1 MADPIS
7 LASLPAR
14 FAAERPDAIAVTSV
28 SGDLT
33 WGELDRRTNRVA
45 RALEALGVRENDF
58 VTLALPNDAGFVEAV
73 WGIWKVGATPQPVSW
88 RLPPA
93 EVAAIVELAKPP
105 VVIAGPDIQVAG
117 RPRVSIDGLLA
128 ASDDERPLRD
138 RIATHSNALTSG
150 GSTGRPKLIVS
161 NEPAIVVETRMA
173 SWRVSSDSIS
183 VVPGPLY
190 HSGPWGGAFTTLMAG
205 GRLVVLPRFEPEAV
219 LEAVATHRATW
230 LYQVPTMMG
239 RIWRLPDEVKARYD
253 LSSLRTVWH
262 LAAPCPPWLKEAWIG
277 WVGGE
282 VLMELYSGTE
292 GIAVTMISGTEWL
305 AHRGSVGRVTSGE
318 MKVVDANGQTAPPGV
333 HGEIYLRPA
342 ADRGGM
348 PYRYVGAEPRAQ
360 PGGWESLGDMGWFD
374 EEGYLFLADR
384 RTDMILVGGANV
396 YPAEV
401 EGALGQHPLVLS
413 AAVIGLPDDDMGN
426 RVHAIVQPAPASI
439 SRTATAS
446 GGASV
451 SYKRPRS
458 FELIDQPLRD
468 DSGKVRRTQLRDER
482 IAAAKAAP

>member
-1 MADPIS
+1 MTELIP

-14 FAAERPDAIAVTSV
+14 FAAERPDAIAVTSA

-33 WGELDRRTNRVA
+33 WGELDRRTNRIA
-45 RALEALGVRENDF
+45 RALEALGVRANDF
-58 VTLALPNDAGFVEAV
+58 VTLALPNDACFVEAV
-73 WGIWKVGATPQPVSW
+73 WGIWKAGATPQPVSW

-93 EVAAIVELAKPP
+93 EVAGIVELANPP
-105 VVIAGPDIQVAG
+105 VVIAGPEIQVVG
-117 RPRVSIDGLLA
+117 RPRLSVADLLA
-128 ASDDERPLRD
+128 ASDDAGPLPD
-138 RIATHSNALTSG
+138 RIALHANALTSG

-161 NEPAIVVETRMA
+161 NEPAAVMEGKIS
-173 SWRVSSDSIS
+173 SWRVGPDSIS

-219 LEAVATHRATW
+219 LQAVATHRATW

-239 RIWRLPDEVKARYD
+239 RIWRLPDDVKAAYD
-253 LSSLRTVWH
+253 LSSLQSVWH

-292 GIAVTMISGTEWL
+292 GIAVTKISGTEWL
-305 AHRGSVGRVTSGE
+305 AHRGSVGRVMSGE
-318 MKVVDANGQTAPPGV
+318 MKVVDAEGRTVPAGV
-333 HGEIYLRPA
+333 HGEIYLRPGA
-342 ADRGGM
+342 ERGGM
-348 PYRYVGAEPRAQ
+348 PYHYVGAEARAQ

-374 EEGYLFLADR
+374 AEGYLYLGDR

-401 EGALGQHPLVLS
+401 EAALGQHPLVLS
-413 AAVIGLPDDDMGN
+413 SAVIGLPDDDMGN
-426 RVHAIVQPAPASI
+426 RIHAIVQPAAGLDLDDLQ
-439 SRTATAS
+439 RHLAEHLV
-446 GGASV
+446 G
-451 SYKRPRS
+451 YKRPRS
-458 FELIDQPLRD
+458 FELIDEPLRD
-468 DSGKVRRTQLRDER
+468 EAGKVRRSQLRDAR
-482 IAAAKAAP
+482 LAATS

>member
-1 MADPIS
+1 MTDLIS

-14 FAAERPDAIAVTSV
+14 FTAERPAAIAVTSV

-33 WGELDRRTNRVA
+33 WGDLDRRTNRIA
-45 RALEALGVRENDF
+45 RALGALGVRENDF
-58 VTLALPNDAGFVEAV
+58 VTLALPNDACFVEAV
-73 WGIWKVGATPQPVSW
+73 WGIWKLGATPQPVSW

-93 EVAAIVELAKPP
+93 EVASIVELANPP
-105 VVIAGPDIQVAG
+105 VVIAGPDIHVVG
-117 RPRVSIDGLLA
+117 RPRVSVADLLA
-128 ASDDERPLRD
+128 ASDDARPLPD
-138 RIATHSNALTSG
+138 RVAIHANALTSG

-161 NEPAIVVETRMA
+161 NEPAAVMEGKIA
-173 SWRVSSDSIS
+173 SWRVGSDSIS

-239 RIWRLPDEVKARYD
+239 RIWRLPDEVKAAYD
-253 LSSLRTVWH
+253 LSSLQSVWH

-277 WVGGE
+277 WVGGD

-292 GIAVTMISGTEWL
+292 GIAVTVISGTEWL
-305 AHRGSVGRVTSGE
+305 AHRGSVGRVVSGE
-318 MKVVDANGQTAPPGV
+318 MKVVDTDGATVAPGV
-333 HGEIYLRPA
+333 HGEIYLRPSA
-342 ADRGGM
+342 ERGV
-348 PYRYVGAEPRAQ
+348 PYHYVGAEPRSQ
-360 PGGWESLGDMGWFD
+360 DGGWESLGDMGWFD
-374 EEGYLFLADR
+374 AEGYLYLADR

-401 EGALGQHPLVLS
+401 EAALGQHPLVLS
-413 AAVIGLPDDDMGN
+413 SAVIGLPDDDMGN
-426 RVHAIVQPAPASI
+426 RIHAIVQPAPGLDMDDLQRHLA
-439 SRTATAS
+439 
-446 GGASV
+446 GHLV

-458 FELIDQPLRD
+458 FELTDEPLRD
-468 DSGKVRRTQLRDER
+468 ESGKVRRSQLRDAR
-482 IAAAKAAP
+482 IAAATAS